1 MPSPSRVLERKP
13 GRSYGT
19 TADAGLKNPR
29 GPDAFAFMV
38 NERGQVIG
46 SSYANSSPSTNMGSY
61 EGLVTI
67 TDNDSTSP
75 QTVSVG
81 GFARCQP

>member
-1 MPSPSRVLERKP
+1 
-13 GRSYGT
+13 
-19 TADAGLKNPR
+19 
-29 GPDAFAFMV
+29 MV